1 MCTHKHTCMVTK
13 TITITESAYTAINRL
28 KHDGES
34 FSELFLRLSSKPLL
48 VKDIVGILQ
57 HTPEEAREFSERV
70 KKIHEELG
78 KGWEERIADV
88 RARLK
93 RYN

>member
-1 MCTHKHTCMVTK
+1 MVVK
-13 TITITESAYTAINRL
+13 TITVTEDAYDAMHHL
-28 KHDGES
+28 KHEGES
-34 FSELFLRLSSKPLL
+34 FSELFLRLSSKPIL

-57 HTPEEAREFSERV
+57 HTPEEARAFAERV

-93 RYN
+93 RHN

>member
-1 MCTHKHTCMVTK
+1 MVTK
-13 TITITESAYTAINRL
+13 TITITEDAYDSIVRL
-28 KHDGES
+28 KHEGES

-48 VKDIVGILQ
+48 VKDLVGILR
-57 HTPEEAREFSERV
+57 HTPEEAREFADRV

-93 RYN
+93 RNN